1 MQLSEAR
8 WLQTRIDSANRACA
22 RMRLGLDDGR
32 LWADARDTLRR
43 DVEAFNAKV
52 THPAL
57 HIDPRMIFDPADI
70 CDQVL
75 PESVS
80 SVGHLQLICRY
91 ATDGS

>member
-1 MQLSEAR
+1 MMTELGEAR

-70 CDQVL
+70 CDQVSL
-75 PESVS
+75 AGSV
-80 SVGHLQLICRY
+80 ICKL
-91 ATDGS
+91 ATDTLLA